1 MKKQP
6 ERSLSITEGLVAQLV
21 EQDNIDCT
29 NAVYTL
35 RKAQQAIM
43 EECSISELGLYTQ
56 RPEDEVDGFLIWA
69 THNGQRNIFIE

>member
-1 MKKQP
+1 MKKNQGT
-6 ERSLSITEGLVAQLV
+6 SLSITEALVAQLV
-21 EQDNIDCT
+21 EQDGIDCT

-35 RKAQQAIM
+35 RQAQQAIM

-69 THNGQRNIFIE
+69 SHNGQRNIFFE